1 MSDEEFIGVQ
11 APEPENTNDEL
22 STPETEGWIKD
33 SLAALQTPEPLT
45 NQQVQDLYKVTNPSI
60 LQKILKV
67 EQSKISDYN
76 AVASKLPKGISKDT
90 LEAKKEAASVN
101 IDIIKDRLVHL
112 DKNVIAERTKLA
124 KQRIKDEDL
133 PDYIK
138 DEYQHYLQQLRELK
152 KSRGKKELPKSLSEA
167 TDRKTTFFKNWST
180 RGVDNAIKQFV
191 KAKQEEQQKQQEQDE
206 LNFKIAE
213 ARDEIGWR
221 DDEDLKEEVR
231 MRPKEERFEGLSF
244 KKLKEERTKVGFEKF
259 LDAGVNKQTSIK
271 QTEIGGLTEQVLP
284 EPMELP
290 TVKASD
296 KINKEKDK
304 RKEDKRDIKATEDM
318 LRKADDRLFKLLGA
332 KDDKKEKHTSFWDK
346 VGQVA
351 NEILKLVTI
360 FSGLALWKWLSS
372 DDPTVDTENKTEA
385 PKETPKEQPKVP
397 EIERPKSVYDPV
409 VANQKPVTVED
420 LAKEAVFGDP
430 SKTIYQN
437 VLPKTG
443 VEGIDK
449 LAQPISDA
457 QLIYLNTYVGVNPSP
472 ANESV
477 KPVVPVKSKNT
488 SKKVSSH
495 KKQISNKKK
504 QGNKEEFAW
513 YNPESLLADIYNMG
527 DPNDLM
533 TMQALVSKDE
543 KHNPDFYQKLK
554 SLKSGDV
561 LLYQSGNSFARVT
574 KAGDDI
580 YANDKD
586 LQLAWGGYLNPVKY
600 GILDSESDAQ
610 RVLSTITGSISDDG
624 LIKESPQTRNELGST
639 DVEDITKV
647 KTINAPRNILPTA
660 MSSQIDNVSTTA
672 SSYVFNKENKVDV
685 SKQLNQSTQA
695 IRDAKFRRGNPDTK
709 IEVPMR
715 ANGTGQAELQTM

>member
-11 APEPENTNDEL
+11 APKPENTNDEL

-45 NQQVQDLYKVTNPSI
+45 NQQVQDLYKVTNPSA

-76 AVASKLPKGISKDT
+76 SVASKLPKGISKDT

-101 IDIIKDRLVHL
+101 IDIIKDRLAHL
-112 DKNVIAERTKLA
+112 DKNVIVERTKLA
-124 KQRIKDEDL
+124 EQRIKDEDL

-138 DEYQHYLQQLRELK
+138 DEYQHYIQQLRELK
-152 KSRGKKELPKSLSEA
+152 KNRGKKELPKSLSGA

-191 KAKQEEQQKQQEQDE
+191 KAKQEEQQKQQKQDE

-259 LDAGVNKQTSIK
+259 LDAGVNKQASIK
-271 QTEIGGLTEQVLP
+271 QTELGGLTEQVLP

-290 TVKASD
+290 TAKASD
-296 KINKEKDK
+296 RINREKDK

-318 LRKADDRLFKLLGA
+318 LRKADDRLFKLFGA
-332 KDDKKEKHTSFWDK
+332 KDDKKEKHTSFWAK

-372 DDPTVDTENKTEA
+372 DDPTVDTENKTDT
-385 PKETPKEQPKVP
+385 PKETPEVKPEPPVQVKPEPPKPNYKKEISPKKK
-397 EIERPKSVYDPV
+397 KSVKLPWYTWIGFGQKAAPLHPDKPKTPPKPQWRNKTGKTVDLSQFRDFREQGGYDSFKR
-409 VANQKPVTVED
+409 ATDETKKRKKLRGLSENSLQKNED
-420 LAKEAVFGDP
+420 FYMALFNLKRGERLVNVDP
-430 SKTIYQN
+430 SKPRREGEITDWIGRDDKGNFIGEGLDASFLDTIDT
-437 VLPKTG
+437 V
-443 VEGIDK
+443 
-449 LAQPISDA
+449 
-457 QLIYLNTYVGVNPSP
+457 
-472 ANESV
+472 
-477 KPVVPVKSKNT
+477 
-488 SKKVSSH
+488 
-495 KKQISNKKK
+495 
-504 QGNKEEFAW
+504 
-513 YNPESLLADIYNMG
+513 M
-527 DPNDLM
+527 
-533 TMQALVSKDE
+533 
-543 KHNPDFYQKLK
+543 K
-554 SLKSGDV
+554 SLGGDRIKNAYAYV
-561 LLYQSGNSFARVT
+561 QQHKHDERDLSA
-574 KAGDDI
+574 DD
-580 YANDKD
+580 AVRE
-586 LQLAWGGYLNPVKY
+586 LPLV
-600 GILDSESDAQ
+600 
-610 RVLSTITGSISDDG
+610 RT
-624 LIKESPQTRNELGST
+624 ELGST
-639 DVEDITKV
+639 NVEDITKI
-647 KTINAPRNILPTA
+647 KTINAPRSILPAA

-685 SKQLNQSTQA
+685 SKQLNQASQT
-695 IRDAKFRRGNPDTK
+695 IRDTKFRRGNPDTK
-709 IEVPMR
+709 IELPMR
-715 ANGTGQAELQTM
+715 ANGTGQAELQTL

>member
-11 APEPENTNDEL
+11 APKPENTNDEL

-45 NQQVQDLYKVTNPSI
+45 NQQVQDLYKVTNPSA

-76 AVASKLPKGISKDT
+76 SVASKLPKGISKDT

-101 IDIIKDRLVHL
+101 IDIIKDRLAHL
-112 DKNVIAERTKLA
+112 DKNVIVERTKLA
-124 KQRIKDEDL
+124 EQRIKDEDL

-138 DEYQHYLQQLRELK
+138 DEYQHYIQQLRELK
-152 KSRGKKELPKSLSEA
+152 KNRGKKELPKSLSGV

-259 LDAGVNKQTSIK
+259 LDAGLNKQASIK
-271 QTEIGGLTEQVLP
+271 QTELGGLTEQVLP

-290 TVKASD
+290 TAKASD
-296 KINKEKDK
+296 KINREKDK

-332 KDDKKEKHTSFWDK
+332 KDDKKEKHTSFWAK

-351 NEILKLVTI
+351 NEILKLVTV

-372 DDPTVDTENKTEA
+372 DDPTVDTENKTD
-385 PKETPKEQPKVP
+385 TPKEQPKVP

-409 VANQKPVTVED
+409 IANQKPATVED
-420 LAKEAVFGDP
+420 LAKEAVFGHP

-443 VEGIDK
+443 IEGIDK

-457 QLIYLNTYVGVNPSP
+457 QLIYLNTYAGVNPTSGSETP
-472 ANESV
+472 KSTA
-477 KPVVPVKSKNT
+477 PKSKNT

-513 YNPESLLADIYNMG
+513 YNPESLLTDIYNMG
-527 DPNDLM
+527 DSNDLM

-554 SLKSGDV
+554 SLKNGDV

-574 KAGDDI
+574 KVGDDI
-580 YANDKD
+580 YTNDND

-600 GILDSESDAQ
+600 GVLDSEDSGQ

-624 LIKESPQTRNELGST
+624 LIKEYPQVRNELGST
-639 DVEDITKV
+639 NVEDITKI

-685 SKQLNQSTQA
+685 SKQLNQASQT
-695 IRDAKFRRGNPDTK
+695 IRDTKFRRGNPDTK
-709 IEVPMR
+709 IELPIR